1 MGLEQFGTGLDS
13 FQLLTHFKPAFLKLD
28 RNLTQDINS
37 NHDSLEKIREIT
49 SRAQDKRNCNLR
61 RIRDRLN
68 VDERIIQ
75 GRRGLRAR
83 RLRRANQRNNEQ
95 RVLIRLSVTT
105 STKLEK
111 IHKNSPLFSFRT
123 IVDSNY

>member
-49 SRAQDKRNCNLR
+49 SRAQDNGIATFAEFVTDSTSMSALFKVG
-61 RIRDRLN
+61 
-68 VDERIIQ
+68 VDYVQ
-75 GRRGLRAR
+75 GDFVAPISTTM
-83 RLRRANQRNNEQ
+83 NNE
-95 RVLIRLSVTT
+95 
-105 STKLEK
+105 
-111 IHKNSPLFSFRT
+111 F
-123 IVDSNY
+123 